1 MTSPRADHEAIATR
15 IRPGARVLD
24 VGCGDGAL
32 LALLRDRRQVDARGL
47 EISSDASG
55 AALAR
60 GLSVIQGDAER
71 DLEVFPD
78 DAFDVAILSKA
89 LQEMRAPGR
98 VLSEMARIA
107 PEVIV
112 SFRNYGHWRRRLD
125 VALRGR
131 TTGGEGWQDG
141 HVLHPASVR
150 DLVTLAGALG
160 LSVEAAAPVT
170 GGQVGGFRSGG
181 LGRLNWAGDEAILHL
196 VRA

>member
-1 MTSPRADHEAIATR
+1 MTIQRADHEAIATR
-15 IRPGARVLD
+15 VRQGARVLD

-32 LALLRDRRQVDARGL
+32 LALLRDRLEVDARGL

-78 DAFDVAILSKA
+78 NAFDVAILSRA
-89 LQEMRAPGR
+89 LQEMRRPGP
-98 VLSEMARIA
+98 LIAEMARIA
-107 PEVIV
+107 PQVIL
-112 SFRNYGHWRRRLD
+112 SFRNYGHWRRRLE

-131 TTGGEGWQDG
+131 TAGGAGWQSG

-150 DLVTLAGALG
+150 DLVQLAGDLG
-160 LSVEAAAPVT
+160 LAVEAAAPVT
-170 GGQVGGFRSGG
+170 GGLVGAFRSGG
-181 LGRLNWAGDEAILHL
+181 TGRLNWAADEAILHL